1 MFAKRMLDETPSSED
16 PSEDLIPGCSLVP
29 AIFTV

>member
-1 MFAKRMLDETPSSED
+1 MFAIDESPSSED